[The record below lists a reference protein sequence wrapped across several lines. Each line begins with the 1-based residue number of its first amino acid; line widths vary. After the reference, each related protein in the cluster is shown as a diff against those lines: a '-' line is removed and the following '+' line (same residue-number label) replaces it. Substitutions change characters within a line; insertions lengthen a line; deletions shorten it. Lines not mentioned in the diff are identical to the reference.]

1 MNDIQKLLVGH
12 GALVMWVGFL
22 VGFGFAFFLLGRI
35 ELWPIPG
42 SIEFQLPGSYDAWRM
57 AHLEGVQNGLMLW
70 IVAMV
75 MPIVPIGSI
84 GARRL
89 AWAFIITAWANAIA
103 STMDP
108 LFPESRGLTF
118 GGTLTNSFAYLL
130 FVLGIVA
137 VMTATA
143 VIAWRCLRPQKD

>member
-42 SIEFQLPGSYDAWRM
+42 RIEFQITGSYDAWRM
-57 AHLEGVQNGLMLW
+57 AHLEGVQNGLVLW

-118 GGTLTNSFAYLL
+118 GGTFTNSFAYLL